1 MKGIPLAERAID
13 EYWGVMPDRVR
24 KSGLRYLQQGVLNQR
39 NAVLGNPRNFADA
52 VND

>member
-1 MKGIPLAERAID
+1 MKGKGIPLAERA
-13 EYWGVMPDRVR
+13 MPDRVR